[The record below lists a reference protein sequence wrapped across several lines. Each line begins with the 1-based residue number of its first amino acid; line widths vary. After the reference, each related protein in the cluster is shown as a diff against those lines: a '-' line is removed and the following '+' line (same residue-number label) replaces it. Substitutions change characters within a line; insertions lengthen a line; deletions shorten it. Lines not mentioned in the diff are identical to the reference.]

1 MITISDQLLSQ
12 PQVDQLKEFWN
23 QNQDRVK
30 TKFYGPEISKP
41 DLRLIIHQ
49 HDDVYK
55 LIKHVVDS
63 MLPDQPK
70 FYSAY
75 ERQHN
80 PTPLHI
86 DPTSVYT
93 FIISL
98 DEDPRLKTL
107 VWKEHFKSNEHW
119 QNFVYSWQKPE
130 IEPDFKISTAYP
142 ISHTYDENKELY
154 LADYL
159 TLDGVFEYRL
169 GTAACFLGHQVH
181 CSGNWQDLIASKDF
195 VVVHTQ

>member
-1 MITISDQLLSQ
+1 MLTITPQLLDQTEIDQLRQ
-12 PQVDQLKEFWN
+12 FWD
-23 QNQDRVK
+23 QNQSRAE
-30 TKFYGPEISKP
+30 TKFYGPEVQTP
-41 DLRLIIHQ
+41 DQRLILRPW
-49 HDDVYK
+49 DSVYK

-63 MLPDQPK
+63 TLPDQPK
-70 FYSAY
+70 FYAAY
-75 ERQHN
+75 ERQYN

-98 DEDPRLKTL
+98 DQDPRIKTL
-107 VWKEHFKSNEHW
+107 VWKETFDSPDHWHSFVCEWQRTDDMVSSGISN
-119 QNFVYSWQKPE
+119 QF
-130 IEPDFKISTAYP
+130 A

-159 TLDGVFEYRL
+159 DFEGVFEYNL

-181 CSGNWQDLIASKDF
+181 CSGDWRGLFEFKDF

>member
-23 QNQDRVK
+23 QNQDRVQ

-41 DLRLIIHQ
+41 DLRLIIRQ
-49 HDDVYK
+49 QDDVYK

-107 VWKEHFKSNEHW
+107 IWKEHFKSVEHW
-119 QNFVYSWQKPE
+119 QNFVCSWQEPQ

-181 CSGNWQDLIASKDF
+181 CSANWQDLVESKDF

>member
-12 PQVDQLKEFWN
+12 LQVDQLKEFWN
-23 QNQDRVK
+23 QNQDRVE

-41 DLRLIIHQ
+41 DLRLIIRQ
-49 HDDVYK
+49 HDSVYK

-63 MLPDQPK
+63 MLPGQPK

-80 PTPLHI
+80 PTPLHL
-86 DPTSVYT
+86 DPASVYT

-98 DEDPRLKTL
+98 DEQPKFKTL
-107 VWKEHFKSNEHW
+107 VWKELFESKEHW
-119 QNFVYSWQKPE
+119 ENFVCSWQKSGPE
-130 IEPDFKISTAYP
+130 PSIKISDLYP
-142 ISHTYDENKELY
+142 ISHTYDKNKELY

-169 GTAACFLGHQVH
+169 GSVACFFGHQVH
-181 CSGNWQDLIASKDF
+181 CSGNWQDLVKYKDF